1 MNKSFQVVH
10 SPKSSEFDILCNYD
24 YYLDNCRLFGN
35 GKILY
40 KTKYNKFN
48 IVENIRSPLPIDYEQ
63 NSNNNVS
70 FLNKDGVWISA
81 ENFVMP
87 STIQYD
93 DDIFILKGNKYCLIL
108 SYSPNFSLHII
119 NVCTSDSS
127 EIAVDSFLSP
137 DLKHITENYDSFNAI
152 ITNNDASIEHK
163 LIHGFVRQL
172 HSIIPPIPDYL
183 IKFICKFFSKEIVYC
198 IINFNDRNIVFYFTI
213 DSLFSFFRVQ

>member
-10 SPKSSEFDILCNYD
+10 SPKSNEFVILCNYD
-24 YYLDNCRLFGN
+24 YYLENCRLFGN

-48 IVENIRSPLPIDYEQ
+48 IVESIRSPLPIDYEQ

-70 FLNKDGVWISA
+70 FLNNDGVWILA

-87 STIQYD
+87 SIKYD
-93 DDIFILKGNKYCLIL
+93 DDVFILKGNKYCLIL
-108 SYSPNFSLHII
+108 SYSPEFSLHIM
-119 NVCTSDSS
+119 NVFTGNCS
-127 EIAVDSFLSP
+127 EIAVDTFLSP
-137 DLKHITENYDSFNAI
+137 DLKHINGNYNSFNAI
-152 ITNNDASIEHK
+152 ITNNDASIEDK

-172 HSIIPPIPDYL
+172 HSIIPSIPNYL
-183 IKFICKFFSKEIVYC
+183 IKFICKFFSNEIVYC

-213 DSLFSFFRVQ
+213 DSLFSFFRSIM